1 MAIFFSA
8 APEGSRMSS
17 GSIDPTDGCYEA
29 CSGTSKCR
37 VMFNDAPFRMILTW
51 NAVNLEVY

>member
-8 APEGSRMSS
+8 APQGSRMSS
-17 GSIDPTDGCYEA
+17 GSIDPTDGLEA

-37 VMFNDAPFRMILTW
+37 VMFNDAAFRMILTL